1 MLFLALNESNDCVDC
16 VVNFKIQAISK
27 KMDLQGSQFSMDLVK
42 ADANYISIGNKCET
56 AIRLKQLNLRTV
68 SLPFD
73 YIPTRPDL
81 ILKYIQSEFLDFLP
95 IHNKTDEQGNMLNG
109 DGVWFG
115 HFFHENMSNEEYLQM
130 VNTFEK
136 RCKRLLD
143 IFNGNNK
150 IVLVYSSLGDIY
162 NELDLRYKDNYSSL
176 VELCNY
182 LTRSFNSNFTILAF
196 HTNQHHDNDDKCIIN
211 CTIDVNE
218 LLFDSKYSQRLNGFY
233 GDVFGN
239 AMKTLINGDSF
250 ESITY
255 TKSDIDASLGFR

>member
-1 MLFLALNESNDCVDC
+1 
-16 VVNFKIQAISK
+16 
-27 KMDLQGSQFSMDLVK
+27 MDLQGIQFNMDLAQK
-42 ADANYISIGNKCET
+42 EHADIYYISIGNKCET

-81 ILKYIQSEFLDFLP
+81 ILKNIQSEFVDFLP
-95 IHNKTDEQGNMLNG
+95 THKQTEQGNMLNG

-130 VNTFEK
+130 VNTFET

-176 VELCNY
+176 VELYNY
-182 LTRSFNSNFTILAF
+182 LTRTFNSNFTILAF
-196 HTNQHHDNDDKCIIN
+196 HTNQHHDNDGKCIIN
-211 CTIDVNE
+211 CTIDVDE

-239 AMKTLINGDSF
+239 ALKTLMNGDSF
-250 ESITY
+250 ESIAY